1 MQKIRVLIVDDS
13 AVMRLRL
20 KKILERD
27 GEIQV
32 IDIAKDGQEALR
44 KIDAYKPQV
53 VTMDVE
59 MPVINGLDA
68 LRRIM
73 DDYPLPVVMLSAL
86 TAQGTVETLKALEL
100 GAVDFIQKPGFGDG
114 EALKQF
120 ERDLPEKIKLAARS
134 IVRGKKKVIKNPE
147 VLVPVKLPQIQQ
159 NHHIVLV
166 AIGCSTGGPAALQ
179 QIIPV
184 LPKDFPAPVVIVQH
198 IPRGF
203 TRPMAERLD
212 KISNLKVVEGEDG
225 MMIKAGQVC
234 LAPAGSVFSLKKT
247 GSAIEVQ
254 LDAHITR
261 SAFKPSVD
269 DMMLS
274 VAEVCGEQA
283 LGVILTGMGNDGV
296 QGLTALKRRGG
307 RVLAES
313 ESSCVVFGMPK
324 AAIDAG
330 IVDQVVDISLM
341 GQAIVRNVLNQ
352 A

>member
-1 MQKIRVLIVDDS
+1 MQKVKALIVDDS

-27 GEIQV
+27 G
-32 IDIAKDGQEALR
+32 DILVTDVAKNGEEAR
-44 KIDAYKPQV
+44 QKICALNPHV

-59 MPVINGLDA
+59 MPGLNGLDA
-68 LRRIM
+68 LERIM
-73 DDYPLPVVMLSAL
+73 ETCPVPVVMLSAL
-86 TAQGTVETLKALEL
+86 TAHGTVETIKALEL

-114 EALKQF
+114 EALKSF
-120 ERDLPEKIKLAARS
+120 ERDLPEKIKLAARTT
-134 IVRGKKKVIKNPE
+134 VRGKKPAGKASAPGIAPASIPKS
-147 VLVPVKLPQIQQ
+147 KQFS
-159 NHHIVLV
+159 LV

-184 LPKDFPAPVVIVQH
+184 LPKNFPVPVVIVQH
-198 IPRGF
+198 IPKGF

-212 KISNLKVVEGEDG
+212 KISSLQVVEAERD
-225 MMIKAGQVC
+225 MALKAGQVY
-234 LAPAGSVFSLKKT
+234 LAPAGSVFSLKRS
-247 GSAIEVQ
+247 GQEVRVQ
-254 LDAHITR
+254 LDAFATK

-274 VAEVCGEQA
+274 VAEVYGDQA
-283 LGVILTGMGNDGV
+283 LGVILTGMGSDGV
-296 QGLTALKRRGG
+296 LGLTALKRKGG
-307 RVLAES
+307 GVLAEG

-324 AAIDAG
+324 SAIEAG
-330 IVDQVVDISLM
+330 IVDQVVDLSVM

>member
-1 MQKIRVLIVDDS
+1 VHKTKVLIVDDS

-27 GEIQV
+27 GDIQV
-32 IDIAKDGQEALR
+32 IDIAKDGEEALR

-59 MPVINGLDA
+59 MPVVNGLDA
-68 LRRIM
+68 LKRIM

-120 ERDLPEKIKLAARS
+120 ERDLPEKIKLAAQS
-134 IVRGKKKVIKNPE
+134 IVRGKKTGTNNPE
-147 VLVPVKLPQIQQ
+147 SIVQVKYTHIQQ
-159 NHHIVLV
+159 NRHIMLV

-198 IPRGF
+198 IPKGF

-212 KISNLKVVEGEDG
+212 KISNLKVVEGENG
-225 MMIKAGQVC
+225 MIIKTGQVC

-247 GSAIEVQ
+247 GQAIEVQ
-254 LDAHITR
+254 LDAHTTR

-274 VAEVCGEQA
+274 VAEVCGDQA

-296 QGLTALKRRGG
+296 KGLSALKIKGG

-324 AAIDAG
+324 AAIEAG
-330 IVDQVVDISLM
+330 IVDQVVDLSVM
-341 GQAIVRNVLNQ
+341 GQAIVKNVMS
-352 A
+352 